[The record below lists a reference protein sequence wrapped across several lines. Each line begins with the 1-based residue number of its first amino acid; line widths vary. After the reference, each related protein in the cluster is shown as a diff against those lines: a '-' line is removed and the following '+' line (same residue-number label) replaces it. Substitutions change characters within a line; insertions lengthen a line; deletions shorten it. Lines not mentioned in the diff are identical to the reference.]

1 MFKLLTLSA
10 SQETLNNLVGE
21 PVDTTMVGNN
31 IMETFKNSTGFFDQA
46 VVGISLFAIGFFLF
60 MVIVA
65 SLVGSK
71 KMKGWAGGGIG
82 LSALVLVF
90 MLFKTQF
97 MGIIVQTVSG
107 WFGG

>member
-1 MFKLLTLSA
+1 MFKILTLST
-10 SQETLNNLVGE
+10 SQEMLNNLVGE

-31 IMETFKNSTGFFDQA
+31 IMETFKSSTGFFDQA

-60 MVIVA
+60 MVIVS
-65 SLVGSK
+65 SLVGAK
-71 KMKGWAGGGIG
+71 KMRGWAAGGIG
-82 LSALVLVF
+82 LSSIVLVF

-107 WFGG
+107 WFGV